1 MLFMLAPENLSTRQ
15 QEILSLI
22 STTLIE
28 DKEAM
33 MIFSSSNENIIRQKL
48 EETFYEYLQNN
59 LIKE

>member
-1 MLFMLAPENLSTRQ
+1 MLAPENLSTRQ